1 MLILNSNFLFFLSIS
16 KLETFLM
23 LPVSSLNTIL
33 FTIKLSRAKKK
44 LEKFSFNELKIKK
57 VKLFTQS
64 PIPKF
69 FALINVFNV
78 GGFLASCLTF
88 RPFLMLDTCIKK
100 TCILIMTKKHKRQ
113 CRMVR
118 SLSSNKMVKSNVP
131 SVNFCVNPYFVNVFK
146 FFVVKLKFL

>member
-1 MLILNSNFLFFLSIS
+1 MSIS

-57 VKLFTQS
+57 VKFFSQS

-100 TCILIMTKKHKRQ
+100 TVYIDHDKKTQ
-113 CRMVR
+113 ETV
-118 SLSSNKMVKSNVP
+118 SNVEIT
-131 SVNFCVNPYFVNVFK
+131 VIK
-146 FFVVKLKFL
+146 